1 MRQYSN
7 IVEGKKTTSLNIE
20 NRIVQRT
27 LYLPSAVGQ
36 PASHLNFVQTVRRI
50 RNDGD
55 DRQKN

>member
-1 MRQYSN
+1 M
-7 IVEGKKTTSLNIE
+7 TSANIE
-20 NRIVQRT
+20 KRIVQRI

-36 PASHLNFVQTVRRI
+36 PISHLDSVQTVRRN

>member
-36 PASHLNFVQTVRRI
+36 PASYLKLCS
-50 RNDGD
+50 DGTAHP
-55 DRQKN
+55 